1 MALKV
6 LAITSE
12 EMGFDGFS
20 NSYMIRR
27 QAGRA
32 FSMILGGEQTL
43 QNWLHPLLINE
54 VHFAHC

>member
-32 FSMILGGEQTL
+32 FSMILGGSKLCKTGC
-43 QNWLHPLLINE
+43 IC
-54 VHFAHC
+54 F